1 MNIKSIIV
9 FIISLISVLGINFI
23 PLEMLLYRDFSGE
36 SAMLLYA
43 LETLVAIFLTA
54 IFVFL
59 FAPER
64 EQAKK
69 IMTRRELLQI
79 YLLATIGLSVVS
91 GVFLCVFIF
100 LILRAEI
107 ALASIFSGL
116 LWIFGFQILEF
127 IADFIMLRPLSLTK
141 ADVFLQRSLNRVV
154 LLFLGVFCGV
164 FLALFVDKWFV
175 VPFIILKTTA
185 DIADQIQIFTGFGK
199 KEKDILKAQNVGKR
213 RILPK

>member
-43 LETLVAIFLTA
+43 LETVVSIFLTA

-59 FAPER
+59 FAPQR
-64 EQAKK
+64 EQTKK
-69 IMTRRELLQI
+69 VMTRRELLQI
-79 YLLATIGLSVVS
+79 YLLATIGLSAIS
-91 GVFLCVFIF
+91 GIFLCAFIF
-100 LILRAEI
+100 LILKTEI
-107 ALASIFSGL
+107 ALAAIISGL
-116 LWIFGFQILEF
+116 IWIFGFQILEF
-127 IADFIMLRPLSLTK
+127 IADFIMLRPLTLTK
-141 ADVFLQRSLNRVV
+141 ADVFLHRSLNRVL
-154 LLFLGVFCGV
+154 LLFLGVFIGV

-175 VPFIILKTTA
+175 VPFIVLKTTA
-185 DIADQIQIFTGFGK
+185 DIADQIQIFTGLGK
-199 KEKDILKAQNVGKR
+199 KDENDLSIQNVGKK

>member
-1 MNIKSIIV
+1 LNIKSIIV
-9 FIISLISVLGINFI
+9 FIISLVSVLGINFI

-43 LETLVAIFLTA
+43 LETVVAIFLTA

-69 IMTRRELLQI
+69 IMTRRELLQV
-79 YLLATIGLSVVS
+79 YLLATGGLSAVS

-100 LILRAEI
+100 LILKAEL
-107 ALASIFSGL
+107 ALASIVSGL

-127 IADFIMLRPLSLTK
+127 IADFIMLRPLSLAK
-141 ADVFLQRSLNRVV
+141 ADVFLQRSLNKAV
-154 LLFLGVFCGV
+154 LLFLGVFIGV

-175 VPFIILKTTA
+175 APFIVLKTTA
-185 DIADQIQIFTGFGK
+185 DIADQIEIFTGFGK
-199 KEKDILKAQNVGKR
+199 KDENDLSTQTVGKK